1 MKKIF
6 FIVCLIFIST
16 FSWSQNVEI
25 IKRIPFG
32 TEGAFNYSASWDENE
47 GSAPELS
54 VLASFEN
61 MMILFDGKNYYE
73 LNLISKKLKKKLTL
87 KNNAPYTGTQIY
99 GNLSDGFLY
108 GNVGAGAGQNEDYL
122 IIYHKGNEYKIENK
136 TSLFPY
142 GIYDYAS
149 FLCLDD
155 TVFFMTTGKT
165 LVCIQLKKD
174 GTYTVKN
181 ERETSEYLNNGMA
194 EKLGFI
200 FTRNKK
206 GNISRICIGDYSLNR
221 SSDGINYWKRR
232 NDTFQIMNPQYQ
244 DKKNIDSFSQNP
256 GFPVYTLTGADANG
270 FHYFMRFDSENGRFS
285 NDNPGFSVKFSIA
298 VLAPFNSK
306 LYIYEDYKENE
317 WNPVRNKDGKPNC
330 KTSFYVAPDGSI
342 YFSDCNA
349 KNKEWL
355 IKKIPNRLYDQPDV
369 DISHIGIII
378 NNNIPLYENANSSSA
393 ANGKNYENDIVLQ
406 KETKGNWSKI
416 QKLDGREG
424 WVETKFINFD
434 NQQSTSFTNVAVNK
448 IMSCND
454 NLRLRSEEATS
465 SNVITTMQKGTK
477 VKILKLGKAETI
489 DGINS
494 NWVQVEV
501 LSDAKNKDGKEIKS
515 GTIGWCYGGY
525 LE

>member
-155 TVFFMTTGKT
+155 TVFFY
-165 LVCIQLKKD
+165 D
-174 GTYTVKN
+174 YRKN
-181 ERETSEYLNNGMA
+181 TCL
-194 EKLGFI
+194 
-200 FTRNKK
+200 
-206 GNISRICIGDYSLNR
+206 
-221 SSDGINYWKRR
+221 
-232 NDTFQIMNPQYQ
+232 
-244 DKKNIDSFSQNP
+244 
-256 GFPVYTLTGADANG
+256 
-270 FHYFMRFDSENGRFS
+270 H
-285 NDNPGFSVKFSIA
+285 SVK
-298 VLAPFNSK
+298 K
-306 LYIYEDYKENE
+306 RWYLY
-317 WNPVRNKDGKPNC
+317 C
-330 KTSFYVAPDGSI
+330 
-342 YFSDCNA
+342 
-349 KNKEWL
+349 
-355 IKKIPNRLYDQPDV
+355 
-369 DISHIGIII
+369 
-378 NNNIPLYENANSSSA
+378 
-393 ANGKNYENDIVLQ
+393 
-406 KETKGNWSKI
+406 
-416 QKLDGREG
+416 
-424 WVETKFINFD
+424 
-434 NQQSTSFTNVAVNK
+434 
-448 IMSCND
+448 
-454 NLRLRSEEATS
+454 
-465 SNVITTMQKGTK
+465 
-477 VKILKLGKAETI
+477 
-489 DGINS
+489 
-494 NWVQVEV
+494 
-501 LSDAKNKDGKEIKS
+501 
-515 GTIGWCYGGY
+515 
-525 LE
+525 